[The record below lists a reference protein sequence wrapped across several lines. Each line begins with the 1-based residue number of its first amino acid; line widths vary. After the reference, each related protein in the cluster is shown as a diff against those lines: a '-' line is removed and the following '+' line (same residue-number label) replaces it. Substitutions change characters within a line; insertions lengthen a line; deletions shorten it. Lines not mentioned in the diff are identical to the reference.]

1 VVHRTLNPGMSERIS
16 QSFHRYVIALMAAVA
31 LLLAGLVL
39 FVPAIG
45 AIESLII
52 ATAGFFLLRR
62 IWSATYRKR
71 SLSAR
76 GFHTGQRIG
85 THWFYEE
92 LHDGQVLSIELKL
105 EYVGRGGYEICI
117 PAERA
122 WLEHMPAWARGRRG
136 EIVERLGTVFKRS
149 EMRMPDP

>member
-1 VVHRTLNPGMSERIS
+1 MSERIG
-16 QSFHRYVIALMAAVA
+16 QSFHRSVVALMAALA
-31 LLLAGLVL
+31 LVLTGLVL

-45 AIESLII
+45 AIESVII
-52 ATAGFFLLRR
+52 AAAGFFLLRR
-62 IWSATYRKR
+62 IWSATHRKR

-85 THWFYEE
+85 THWSYEE
-92 LHDGQVLSIELKL
+92 LHDGQVVSIELKL
-105 EYVGRGGYEICI
+105 EYAGRGEYQICI

-122 WLEHMPAWARGRRG
+122 WRDHMPAWARERRG

-149 EMRMPDP
+149 EMRVADA